1 MGHCNRVFC
10 LSACLCEQ
18 SVTISTFS
26 PVHLINHT
34 DCRIIF
40 LPSTYVPCLQ
50 RLSWPI
56 ASTIHRHEEMEV
68 QILTFNRFL
77 ANRLLGST
85 TFSLHRLLDESTIR
99 DDCNQSSWN

>member
-1 MGHCNRVFC
+1 M
-10 LSACLCEQ
+10 
-18 SVTISTFS
+18 
-26 PVHLINHT
+26 
-34 DCRIIF
+34 
-40 LPSTYVPCLQ
+40 Q

-77 ANRLLGST
+77 TNRLLGST

-99 DDCNQSSWN
+99 DDCNQSSWNRDSTARP

>member
-1 MGHCNRVFC
+1 MKVPYAISYLLRMS
-10 LSACLCEQ
+10 LACM
-18 SVTISTFS
+18 
-26 PVHLINHT
+26 
-34 DCRIIF
+34 
-40 LPSTYVPCLQ
+40 Q

-99 DDCNQSSWN
+99 DHCNQSSWNRDSTARS